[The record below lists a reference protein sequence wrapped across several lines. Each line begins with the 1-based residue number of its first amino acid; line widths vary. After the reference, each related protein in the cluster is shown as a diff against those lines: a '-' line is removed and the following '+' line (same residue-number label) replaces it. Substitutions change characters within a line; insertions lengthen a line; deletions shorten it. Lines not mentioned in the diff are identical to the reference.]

1 MATARPVS
9 PGPLFGEG
17 QRVSVLADPALP
29 GGAVP
34 LTTDAAGS
42 RPGPTVR
49 PGETLTVLDGDLR
62 NNAWVYAV
70 RTETG
75 AKGWIQEKRLKAN

>member
-1 MATARPVS
+1 MI
-9 PGPLFGEG
+9 
-17 QRVSVLADPALP
+17 ADPALP

-62 NNAWVYAV
+62 TNAWVYAV

-75 AKGWIQEKRLKAN
+75 AKGWIEEKRLKAK